1 MKKKTMLLII
11 LGIYLLS
18 FLVALYGASFF
29 ILPLWQSVLLIDVFM
44 TLLIYLFSLLLKNAS
59 LYDPYW
65 SVIPPVLLLY
75 YMVQTNSFT
84 TLNILVL
91 TLVSIWATR
100 LTVNWAIEF
109 ESFKKQD
116 WRYDLIKKKS
126 KKLYPIA
133 NLFGI
138 QLMPTLMVYAQIY
151 VGIQLMSL
159 NEEISLYHVMPSLVM
174 LGAVYIQHISDLQM
188 RTFRKNKNKSGV
200 IDIGLWQYSRHPN
213 YFGEIMVWVGLY
225 GFYFL
230 STLSIDETIVAPILM
245 ISLFMFISI
254 PMMEK
259 KILSTRPLYKQ
270 YQKEVSMLIPW
281 FKKTSIMDNE
291 TE

>member
-1 MKKKTMLLII
+1 MLLII